1 MTPTPI
7 KPRLLFLS
15 ISLLS
20 AAAIGYEILLMRLL
34 SIIQWYHFAYMI
46 ISLALLGYGVS
57 GTVLALGKRWL
68 APRFA
73 AVYVASATLSGIA
86 MIVCFALA
94 QRIPFNALE
103 VVWDPRQL
111 PYLAAIYLLFFIP
124 FFFAASC
131 IALSF
136 VHYKELISRIYFADL
151 LGAGVGAAGI
161 ILALFLFRPEA
172 CLKLLAVIALA
183 AAVVGGLDRA
193 LRLPRW
199 VVPALGG
206 GAAAVVF
213 ALPQSWIALQISP
226 YKGLSQALQVMGT
239 RVLGEY
245 TNPLGLLTVVESPTI
260 PFRYA
265 PGLSLRTRHEPPPQL
280 GVFTDGDALS
290 AINRYSGKREELS
303 YLDDSTAALPY
314 HLLQHPKVLVLGAGG
329 GSDVLLA
336 RYHEARSID
345 AVELNPLMIDLVRN
359 TYARF
364 AGDVYGA
371 EDVRVHVAEARGF
384 VARSAER
391 FDLIHVALLDSFA
404 ASSAG
409 VHALSESYIYTV
421 EAMQEY
427 LAHLAPGG
435 MLAITRWFRLP
446 PRDSLKLFATAV
458 AALEQAGVFKPGT
471 RLALIRGWATSTLV
485 VKNGALTQAEIAS
498 IRAFS
503 RARSFDVAYYPGIT
517 ASEANRFN
525 VLDQPYL
532 FEGATAL
539 LGTEREEYQRRYKFY
554 IEPATDD
561 NPHFFH
567 FFKWRVLPELLML
580 HGRGGAPLIEWGYL
594 ILIVTIVQAVIAGSV
609 LIVLPLWVAKHPWP
623 VALGVRMGFYFF
635 ALGLAFIF
643 IEIAFI
649 QKFMLFL
656 SHPLYAVAVVLS
668 GFLVF
673 AGLGSGYSRRL
684 VHRMQATA
692 WSPVAVA
699 VTGIVAIATAYLFL
713 LPAMSHVLVGLPD
726 TLRVLLAFALLAP
739 LAFCMGMPFP
749 LGLDKVAARAPD
761 FIPWAWG
768 INGFASVLSATL
780 ATLIAIELGF
790 TVVVTVALVL
800 YVLAALLIRK
810 VA

>member
-1 MTPTPI
+1 
-7 KPRLLFLS
+7 
-15 ISLLS
+15 
-20 AAAIGYEILLMRLL
+20 MRLL
-34 SIIQWYHFAYMI
+34 SIIQWHHFAYMI

-57 GTVLALGKRWL
+57 GTVLAVGKRWL

-73 AVYVASATLSGIA
+73 AVYVASATLFGIA

-136 VHYKELISRIYFADL
+136 VHYKELINRIYLADL
-151 LGAGVGAAGI
+151 LGAGVGAAG
-161 ILALFLFRPEA
+161 FRPEA

-213 ALPQSWIALQISP
+213 ALPQSWIALQMSP
-226 YKGLSQALQVMGT
+226 YKGLSQALQVVGT

-265 PGLSLRTRHEPPPQL
+265 PGLSLKTRHEPPPQL

-290 AINRYSGKREELS
+290 AINR
-303 YLDDSTAALPY
+303 DDSTAALPY
-314 HLLQHPKVLVLGAGG
+314 QLLQHPKVLVLGAGG

-336 RYHEARSID
+336 RFHEVRSID

-391 FDLIHVALLDSFA
+391 FDLIQVALLDSFA

-421 EAMQEY
+421 EATG
-427 LAHLAPGG
+427 P
-435 MLAITRWFRLP
+435 
-446 PRDSLKLFATAV
+446 
-458 AALEQAGVFKPGT
+458 
-471 RLALIRGWATSTLV
+471 
-485 VKNGALTQAEIAS
+485 
-498 IRAFS
+498 
-503 RARSFDVAYYPGIT
+503 RARWWSRMARSGRPRSQAFARSVA
-517 ASEANRFN
+517 
-525 VLDQPYL
+525 
-532 FEGATAL
+532 
-539 LGTEREEYQRRYKFY
+539 
-554 IEPATDD
+554 
-561 NPHFFH
+561 
-567 FFKWRVLPELLML
+567 
-580 HGRGGAPLIEWGYL
+580 
-594 ILIVTIVQAVIAGSV
+594 
-609 LIVLPLWVAKHPWP
+609 
-623 VALGVRMGFYFF
+623 
-635 ALGLAFIF
+635 
-643 IEIAFI
+643 
-649 QKFMLFL
+649 
-656 SHPLYAVAVVLS
+656 
-668 GFLVF
+668 
-673 AGLGSGYSRRL
+673 
-684 VHRMQATA
+684 
-692 WSPVAVA
+692 
-699 VTGIVAIATAYLFL
+699 
-713 LPAMSHVLVGLPD
+713 
-726 TLRVLLAFALLAP
+726 RVLLMSLT
-739 LAFCMGMPFP
+739 
-749 LGLDKVAARAPD
+749 
-761 FIPWAWG
+761 IPA
-768 INGFASVLSATL
+768 
-780 ATLIAIELGF
+780 
-790 TVVVTVALVL
+790 
-800 YVLAALLIRK
+800 
-810 VA
+810 